1 MNLRDFS
8 FPVVERPVYADNGLA
23 DLIDP
28 GNDNTFLK
36 GDYKAIVREDKNQLI
51 SIVRQSYKVVPNE
64 VLISQLTQQLDLV
77 DTSYEIDPSHSFVEN
92 NRMRLQIRFP
102 EILINDGESDIAL
115 SIYLHNS
122 YNMSESVRIFF
133 GAIRGICS
141 NGMVF
146 GKVLGQFYKKHTK
159 GFQIGDLKKEI
170 SAVYDCLPKIENRI
184 KQLDSRPVTDGI
196 RENVQKEL
204 GKKVSQ
210 EVLDRSHQSQWALYN
225 AITHLVS
232 HVIQQRY
239 RSRYQIAAAKVFG
252 L

>member
-1 MNLRDFS
+1 MSLQDYC
-8 FPVVERPVYADNGLA
+8 FPVVERPVYADNGSS
-23 DLIDP
+23 DWIDP
-28 GNDNTFLK
+28 GNQNTFLK
-36 GDYKAIVREDKNQLI
+36 GDYKAIIREDKNQLI
-51 SIVRQSYKVVPNE
+51 SIVRQSYKVVPNGL
-64 VLISQLTQQLDLV
+64 LINQLLGKLDLI
-77 DTSYEIDPSHSFVEN
+77 DTAYEIDDSHSFVEN
-92 NRMRLQIRFP
+92 NRMRLQVTFP
-102 EILINDGESDIAL
+102 DILINDGESDIAL

-122 YNMSESVRIFF
+122 YDMSEGVRIFF

-170 SAVYDCLPKIENRI
+170 SFVYDYLPRIENRI

-196 RENVQKEL
+196 KENVEKEL
-204 GKKVSQ
+204 GKKVAKD
-210 EVLDRSHQSQWALYN
+210 VLNRSHESQWQLYN
-225 AITHLVS
+225 AITHMIS

-239 RSRYQIAAAKVFG
+239 RARYQLATAKVFG